1 MGNKFCK
8 VKSWSFLESNYVIIL
23 ICFYEIF
30 QQFIDVNCLPFSTIC
45 FICPSIDTEMKVRDV
60 KKNFIFENFVKD
72 IYLTSL
78 MIIL

>member
-8 VKSWSFLESNYVIIL
+8 VRSWPFLESNYVIIL

-30 QQFIDVNCLPFSTIC
+30 QQFIDVNCLPFPTIC
-45 FICPSIDTEMKVRDV
+45 FICPSIDMEMKVRDV
-60 KKNFIFENFVKD
+60 KKNFTFENFVKD